1 MDRYLKSCHQQGKQS
16 RQDKHSAKKNDLPI
30 SQKDQTVVLDDI
42 IFELD
47 TVQSENSMNENF
59 ILSKCYR
66 MGKKAHDQM
75 CLLISGIVGL
85 IRKQKILLTMLSQ
98 IHETNQHSIN
108 DNESDRSDEPSN
120 SLDLTTGLTFSDWDD
135 FKAWMHRFAL
145 KKGFNYKIRTS
156 EYIEGVLRKVTY
168 ECTKSGSHISQAT
181 SDPIKKR
188 NTHSQRTSCPWR
200 VNLTYPKTSN
210 IVKINSFNDVHNH
223 PLTSMIQEI
232 APRFW
237 KLTQEML
244 ADVEKYVVQRRMD
257 SMSIYPLLKHDYP
270 NQPIYMKDLYNAV
283 YQFRKKNNPGDGDA
297 SQMLQLLMDWKDSEP
312 LWIIKTRLDPIS
324 RRLVS
329 LLWMSPMIL
338 CVVTVIDNNYRT
350 RIIACAIIE
359 DETLDTYQ
367 WILDSILTETGV
379 SPRINQLIEQY
390 PTAAKYL
397 SGTLYNTKDSWAV
410 PWIRKKFTA
419 GAQSTIERNALPTI
433 GMPMLNKRFFGKVD
447 AIIKKFLTT
456 VMLGKQR
463 SQMNQSVCYDINQI
477 TEWHHL
483 IEMEADNEEISMGI
497 REQEQDTKQIL
508 LRSLVSNLPMEAILE
523 VWNVRA
529 TGTYGIGHYVILL
542 NDGTHLCTCLLL
554 LNKGLVCRHFFR
566 VGTYSRFATFHISMI
581 PNRWYLNPDV
591 EPNDILQQ
599 YSFIPIDS
607 YGSPSLYSSQSSQ
620 SSVRSPKAIY
630 AELSGLSKKAIDCA
644 IKTEMQDELSNL
656 FKAFIY
662 DIQSRLEGNSIDI
675 NNLVII
681 KHKGRPPK
689 RLVANVEKDVLH
701 REKKVL
707 KDSSAVNVTEGQ
719 SKSNLESSTII
730 TKG

>member
-1 MDRYLKSCHQQGKQS
+1 
-16 RQDKHSAKKNDLPI
+16 
-30 SQKDQTVVLDDI
+30 
-42 IFELD
+42 
-47 TVQSENSMNENF
+47 
-59 ILSKCYR
+59 
-66 MGKKAHDQM
+66 
-75 CLLISGIVGL
+75 
-85 IRKQKILLTMLSQ
+85 
-98 IHETNQHSIN
+98 
-108 DNESDRSDEPSN
+108 
-120 SLDLTTGLTFSDWDD
+120 
-135 FKAWMHRFAL
+135 
-145 KKGFNYKIRTS
+145 
-156 EYIEGVLRKVTY
+156 
-168 ECTKSGSHISQAT
+168 
-181 SDPIKKR
+181 
-188 NTHSQRTSCPWR
+188 
-200 VNLTYPKTSN
+200 
-210 IVKINSFNDVHNH
+210 
-223 PLTSMIQEI
+223 
-232 APRFW
+232 
-237 KLTQEML
+237 
-244 ADVEKYVVQRRMD
+244 
-257 SMSIYPLLKHDYP
+257 
-270 NQPIYMKDLYNAV
+270 
-283 YQFRKKNNPGDGDA
+283 
-297 SQMLQLLMDWKDSEP
+297 
-312 LWIIKTRLDPIS
+312 
-324 RRLVS
+324 
-329 LLWMSPMIL
+329 
-338 CVVTVIDNNYRT
+338 
-350 RIIACAIIE
+350 
-359 DETLDTYQ
+359 
-367 WILDSILTETGV
+367 
-379 SPRINQLIEQY
+379 
-390 PTAAKYL
+390 
-397 SGTLYNTKDSWAV
+397 
-410 PWIRKKFTA
+410 
-419 GAQSTIERNALPTI
+419 
-433 GMPMLNKRFFGKVD
+433 MLNKRFFGKVD

-508 LRSLVSNLPMEAILE
+508 LQLLVSNLPMEAILE

-566 VGTYSRFATFHISMI
+566 VGTYSRFTTFHISMI
-581 PNRWYLNPDV
+581 PNRWYLNPNV
-591 EPNDILQQ
+591 EPNNILQQ

-707 KDSSAVNVTEGQ
+707 KDSSAVNVIEGQ